1 MPQLI
6 VKTSQIFP
14 IRGFMQQQRSNL
26 VTLGSPQILLNSENK
41 LGLSL
46 LSTIPCYQLTLNAIT
61 LKMTSLNDPALL
73 SVFFLGESWRT
84 LILILSVIGCYVVH
98 LKVVFIFASG
108 ENMLSWIAVYL
119 TVINH
124 LVTCWATLHITFMD
138 SISLLN

>member
-6 VKTSQIFP
+6 VKTSRIFP

-73 SVFFLGESWRT
+73 SVFFLGES
-84 LILILSVIGCYVVH
+84 
-98 LKVVFIFASG
+98 
-108 ENMLSWIAVYL
+108 
-119 TVINH
+119 
-124 LVTCWATLHITFMD
+124 
-138 SISLLN
+138 